1 MVSNNDETK
10 KLIITAN
17 QAQECVESILR
28 NICRLRE
35 SIWDSGM
42 SDRWLDRQ
50 FVITKGNL
58 RDLSRMFGC
67 CAANYLQLL
76 KSDYPQ
82 LNKEKSVG
90 LFKI

>member
-17 QAQECVESILR
+17 QAQECVGSILR

-35 SIWDSGM
+35 STWDSGM

-58 RDLSRMFGC
+58 RDLSRMF
-67 CAANYLQLL
+67 CAMDEVEARRTTEEGNG
-76 KSDYPQ
+76 KNETD
-82 LNKEKSVG
+82 
-90 LFKI
+90 

>member
-58 RDLSRMFGC
+58 RDLSRMFG
-67 CAANYLQLL
+67 AMA
-76 KSDYPQ
+76 
-82 LNKEKSVG
+82 EVEAMRTTEVG
-90 LFKI
+90 NGKNETD

>member
-28 NICRLRE
+28 NNCRLRE

-58 RDLSRMFGC
+58 RDLSRMFG
-67 CAANYLQLL
+67 AMA
-76 KSDYPQ
+76 
-82 LNKEKSVG
+82 EVEARRTTEVG
-90 LFKI
+90 NGKNETD

>member
-1 MVSNNDETK
+1 MFIATLIRVAIILKCAFQKAK
-10 KLIITAN
+10 KLLYCAYLKSWFVRVSVN
-17 QAQECVESILR
+17 PCFHSVRFEP
-28 NICRLRE
+28 
-35 SIWDSGM
+35 SG
-42 SDRWLDRQ
+42 S
-50 FVITKGNL
+50 K
-58 RDLSRMFGC
+58 C